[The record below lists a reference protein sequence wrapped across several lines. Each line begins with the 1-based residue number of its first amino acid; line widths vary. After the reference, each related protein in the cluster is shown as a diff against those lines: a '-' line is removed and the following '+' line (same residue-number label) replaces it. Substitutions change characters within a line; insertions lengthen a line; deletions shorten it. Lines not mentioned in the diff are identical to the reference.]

1 MAPPINNRVKELN
14 EELSEIPYSKE
25 GTPVDKTVN

>member
-1 MAPPINNRVKELN
+1 MAPPIINRVKELS

-25 GTPVDKTVN
+25 GAPLDKTV